1 MSITKMVEPGSE
13 VEMLKRRVAQLERI
27 VEELRNPPVYG
38 GVPKWCPPPSDGEP
52 YWLGAP
58 TASVVYQ

>member
-1 MSITKMVEPGSE
+1 MSITKMVEPVSE
-13 VEMLKRRVAQLERI
+13 VEMLRRRVAQLERI

-38 GVPKWCPPPSDGEP
+38 GVPKWCPPATMGEQ

-58 TASVVYQ
+58 QANVAH